1 MLKYMIIFFAMWYLP
16 MGSNQLK
23 FDIFD
28 DCVSCLDGNNM
39 SATLKVGCI
48 GKHYERELYLLQV
61 KNNIPLDGIHPA
73 RAGNSRGNQK
83 FGSNCKMKCVSA
95 MFFEKWDYIF
105 WRSSLFICAF
115 QYEIIWG
122 KTVHCTAVVHIVVI
136 QKICLAL
143 SGHSILLGD
152 DNIIEYW
159 IVL

>member
-1 MLKYMIIFFAMWYLP
+1 

-73 RAGNSRGNQK
+73 RARNSRGKAWLQLQNVV
-83 FGSNCKMKCVSA
+83 CVCHV
-95 MFFEKWDYIF
+95 FF
-105 WRSSLFICAF
+105 
-115 QYEIIWG
+115 
-122 KTVHCTAVVHIVVI
+122 
-136 QKICLAL
+136 
-143 SGHSILLGD
+143 
-152 DNIIEYW
+152 
-159 IVL
+159 